1 MSWVVQRY
9 GKRHRPSHRRQG
21 CREGNHPPFV
31 KFENAALK
39 IQAL

>member
-1 MSWVVQRY
+1 MCWAVGKGIPVGLVV
-9 GKRHRPSHRRQG
+9 GN
-21 CREGNHPPFV
+21 REANHPPFV